1 VIAGEDLDLHA
12 LGGGAE
18 ILHRFPR
25 DPNRAG
31 TRNIGVEARLI
42 VEHADPDRAAAI
54 FRVDGARARP
64 RRQNDAKPSPPLAH
78 DDPPCFR

>member
-31 TRNIGVEARLI
+31 TRNIRVKARLI

-54 FRVDGARARP
+54 FRVDDARARP